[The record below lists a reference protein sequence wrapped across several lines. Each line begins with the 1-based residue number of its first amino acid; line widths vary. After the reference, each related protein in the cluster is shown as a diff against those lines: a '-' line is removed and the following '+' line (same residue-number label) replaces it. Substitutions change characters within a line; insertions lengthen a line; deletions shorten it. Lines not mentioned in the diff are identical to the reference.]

1 MQDFW
6 IFWPELPAI
15 LLLTLLLKYF
25 FGWFHNEPLLFA
37 IKTYRDLF
45 PYLLN
50 TVLKAFMFNSRLM
63 HYYNSLLFFHEASLF
78 CFWRKKKKKSIT
90 TLSETSLTV
99 HFFWFNYKD
108 YHIAHYLLMV
118 IPSFNFKLSLKWL
131 VFDRKGQ
138 IPTFFSINC
147 HVFVST
153 RFVIFL
159 LLKYRVL
166 VLYSLCFFLG

>member
-90 TLSETSLTV
+90 TLMLKLRLPYIFFGLTIRITTLP
-99 HFFWFNYKD
+99 Y
-108 YHIAHYLLMV
+108 YLLMV

-131 VFDRKGQ
+131 VFRSKG
-138 IPTFFSINC
+138 TN
-147 HVFVST
+147 T
-153 RFVIFL
+153 NFL
-159 LLKYRVL
+159 
-166 VLYSLCFFLG
+166 FH